1 VEYKLGAR
9 GLRSIC
15 ESILT
20 DAMFELPSAKEDKF
34 HLDLEYAQKKFDK
47 SKMNLLKVA

>member
-1 VEYKLGAR
+1 VGTALLVEYYN
-9 GLRSIC
+9 
-15 ESILT
+15 
-20 DAMFELPSAKEDKF
+20 ELPSAKEDKF